1 LSALGRVLERFAG
14 GEFVG
19 DRWDSVGA
27 VAHLLPTE
35 QLLYRVSIRDT
46 DIWNRHDPLGCIAM
60 SYKARPFSA
69 RWDADVLE
77 RLERRSEQAG
87 TSRSRLA
94 ERYVDEG
101 TRMDEHP
108 GILFRS
114 GPTGRRAALAGGPD
128 VWELMQTV
136 KSGRA
141 RGDTA
146 VTATADLLDLTESQV
161 RIAVRY
167 YAAYPDEIDERIKR
181 NVEEA
186 DAAEAAW
193 KREQAAL
200 A

>member
-1 LSALGRVLERFAG
+1 V
-14 GEFVG
+14 
-19 DRWDSVGA
+19 
-27 VAHLLPTE
+27 
-35 QLLYRVSIRDT
+35 
-46 DIWNRHDPLGCIAM
+46 
-60 SYKARPFSA
+60 SYKARTFSA

-108 GILFRS
+108 GIVFRG

-128 VWELMQTV
+128 VWEVMQTV
-136 KSGRA
+136 KSGKA
-141 RGDTA
+141 RGDAA
-146 VTATADLLDLTESQV
+146 VAATADLLNLTESQV

-167 YAAYPDEIDERIKR
+167 YAAHTDGIDERIRR